1 MTLLAP
7 AEPAGL
13 LLLGDGV
20 VLLLHL
26 LEQDVKGFSYNIV
39 GSACTPTI
47 GKCIVARSLTN
58 VLVVPCAGL
67 DEGSLHFLRQRLPFR
82 DRDSATAIVHQSL
95 VRCE

>member
-13 LLLGDGV
+13 LLLGDGI

-26 LEQDVKGFSYNIV
+26 LEQDIEGFSYRIV
-39 GSACTPTI
+39 GLARTPRL

-58 VLVVPCAGL
+58 ILVVPCAGL
-67 DEGSLHFLRQRLPFR
+67 DEGSLHLLRQRLTLR

-95 VRCE
+95 VCCE

>member
-26 LEQDVKGFSYNIV
+26 LEQDVEGFSYRIV
-39 GSACTPTI
+39 GLARTPLKKRI
-47 GKCIVARSLTN
+47 LARSLTN
-58 VLVVPCAGL
+58 ILVVPCAGL
-67 DEGSLHFLRQRLPFR
+67 DEGSLHLLRQRLPLR

-95 VRCE
+95 VRRE